1 MASGCA
7 DDRSE
12 TRRAKM
18 SEGLD
23 PVLPYPS
30 GGVIDAP
37 YVNRL
42 VRSIEI
48 YLIRN
53 ADRGFIRAST
63 ISATSLPTNPYGL
76 RNGDL
81 FVDANGFVKISR
93 ANDAY
98 TVGVSSASALGAVT
112 VVTS

>member
-1 MASGCA
+1 
-7 DDRSE
+7 
-12 TRRAKM
+12 M

-30 GGVIDAP
+30 GGTIDAF
-37 YVNRL
+37 YINRL

-53 ADRGFIRAST
+53 ADRGFVRAST
-63 ISATSLPTNPYGL
+63 ISATSLPTNPFNL
-76 RNGDL
+76 RTGDL
-81 FVDANGFVKISR
+81 FVDGDGFVKISR
-93 ANDAY
+93 TNDAY
-98 TVGVSSASALGAVT
+98 TTGVASVLALGAVT